1 MIEVGQHPVR
11 RFGPTAWVVLQ
22 ELSDRGVAAD
32 GGVVAFV
39 SIRDLALQLGLSKN
53 TVQRA
58 LGRLSAAGLI
68 EACQRRTTA
77 GTFSSGHYAISANAT
92 DLTQLTTSSSTHVE
106 SPRLESPPARRPHTT
121 SNSRSISEQP
131 PMTTTLTKPRI
142 QKIRQ
147 VPASGR
153 EDPGRRCCG

>member
-32 GGVVAFV
+32 GGVVAFA

-58 LGRLSAAGLI
+58 LGRLTAAGLI
-68 EACQRRTTA
+68 EARQRRTTA
-77 GTFSSGHYAISANAT
+77 GTFSSGHYVISANAT
-92 DLTQLTTSSSTHVE
+92 DLTQLTTSIHSRRIPAYSSHH
-106 SPRLESPPARRPHTT
+106 PPAVHTRRATHA
-121 SNSRSISEQP
+121 RSLS
-131 PMTTTLTKPRI
+131 
-142 QKIRQ
+142 
-147 VPASGR
+147 SH
-153 EDPGRRCCG
+153 

>member
-32 GGVVAFV
+32 GGVVACA

-58 LGRLSAAGLI
+58 LGRLTRGRAHRSASASHH
-68 EACQRRTTA
+68 RR
-77 GTFSSGHYAISANAT
+77 HVLVRPLR
-92 DLTQLTTSSSTHVE
+92 DLRET
-106 SPRLESPPARRPHTT
+106 RPT
-121 SNSRSISEQP
+121 
-131 PMTTTLTKPRI
+131 
-142 QKIRQ
+142 
-147 VPASGR
+147 
-153 EDPGRRCCG
+153 

>member
-22 ELSDRGVAAD
+22 ELRDRGVAAD
-32 GGVVAFV
+32 GGVVAFA

-58 LGRLSAAGLI
+58 LGRLTAAGLI
-68 EACQRRTTA
+68 EARQRRTTA
-77 GTFSSGHYAISANAT
+77 GTFSSGHYVISANAT

-106 SPRLESPPARRPHTT
+106 SPRTRVTTRPPSTHD
-121 SNSRSISEQP
+121 EQL
-131 PMTTTLTKPRI
+131 TL
-142 QKIRQ
+142 
-147 VPASGR
+147 
-153 EDPGRRCCG
+153 DL